1 MKDPAV
7 ERLKS
12 EVSLLEH
19 IQKALW
25 QEGKSEI
32 AGVRFKAHP
41 KDKTPSLLVY
51 KDESKWYWDFSESI
65 PWSTI
70 IDFEMSYYNLDL
82 ASAIKKLCDMYNIH
96 DEKKADFEK
105 APKRWKLVED
115 FENYRLTWWNK
126 MFARFLATRWVSS
139 ELITKY
145 KDNLQKLATE
155 FWQIEGLWVDENKY
169 KDCMIFPCYWV
180 DEDSEKLKL
189 VWAKLRRA
197 DGEEIKFFD
206 KNLKSIGI
214 WKPKWYKGP
223 IPFSNGIIC
232 RIEDLTDEVLIVEW
246 ETDYTILK
254 MLWFSSLIGNL
265 WGVSANAEHIQRLV
279 KHRKRIVCLY
289 DNDKAWN
296 AWAKALE
303 MKIWKPIRRV
313 IYPEIEGLDK
323 YDINDLFKHGWRE
336 NDFLDLI
343 NKSEILKW
351 EDPDAQIKNRFI
363 YLDYHLSFYDI
374 KSRRMVDK
382 QKISDH
388 LLLKPKEVLE
398 MRGEE
403 IDEYEDLC
411 YRDWGKKWFFNTLDK
426 SSFIS
431 PSNTPELHPDIER
444 LIGNLC
450 NHNNENIEYLHRAI
464 LYKYTHLNDV
474 LLPAIVFFGP
484 GGSGKWTFIKLLW
497 EIFGKDNMQEGLGQ
511 KDIESDYTSYNGEK
525 LIVEFREINTGS
537 KFKDLQMLDRLKS
550 IIGESRISINPKY
563 GKKMEVDNIAW
574 FILSSNHTVPI
585 QLDSIQ
591 NGNRRFSIIRT
602 GSGIQIEEGKRINAT
617 IKEKGIIANYLAWLY
632 QKYSDVPNMES
643 MPPLDNQE
651 KRNLEMLCETVWNL
665 FFSWLEEKY
674 PYIYK
679 ITNSERDIL
688 ISIYRDEISDNE
700 YWDSRYKI
708 TNFNSGLSHKYN
720 PQKIR
725 VGNKI
730 VQWYQI
736 EKTEAQM
743 EAIKKVNPDGVFCE
757 TMPRPKTAEE
767 IAAENTPKKP
777 F

>member
-1 MKDPAV
+1 MKDLAV

-19 IQKALW
+19 IQRALW
-25 QEGKSEI
+25 QEGKKEI
-32 AGVRFKAHP
+32 AGVRFRAHP

-51 KDESKWYWDFSESI
+51 KDDKKWFWDFSENI
-65 PWSTI
+65 TGSTI

-96 DEKKADFEK
+96 DEKKTDIVK

-115 FENYRLTWWNK
+115 FETYRLTWWNK
-126 MFARFLATRWVSS
+126 MFARFLGTRWVSS
-139 ELITKY
+139 DLITKY
-145 KDNLQKLATE
+145 KNNLQRLATE
-155 FWQIEGLWVDENKY
+155 FWQIENLWVDDKKY

-180 DEDSEKLKL
+180 DEDTEKIWL
-189 VWAKLRRA
+189 VWAKIRRV

-206 KNLKSIGI
+206 KSLKSIWV
-214 WKPKWYKGP
+214 WKPKWYEGKL
-223 IPFSNGIIC
+223 PFSNGIIC
-232 RIEDLTDEVLIVEW
+232 NPEDLTDEVLIVEG
-246 ETDYTILK
+246 ETDYIILK

-265 WGVSANAEHIQRLV
+265 GGVSANAEHIQRLV
-279 KHRKRIVCLY
+279 KHRKKIICLY
-289 DNDKAWN
+289 DNDKAGN
-296 AWAKALE
+296 AGAKALE
-303 MKIWKPIRRV
+303 VKIWKPIRRV
-313 IYPEIEGLDK
+313 IYPEIDGLDK
-323 YDINDLFKHGWRE
+323 YDINDLFNQGWRE

-343 NKSEILKW
+343 NKSEIILD
-351 EDPDAQIKNRFI
+351 EDPDLHITNRFV
-363 YLDYHLSFYDI
+363 YLDFHLSFYDV
-374 KSRRMVDK
+374 KARRMVDK

-403 IDEYEDLC
+403 INEYEDLC
-411 YRDWGKKWFFNTLDK
+411 YRDGGKKWFFNTLDK
-426 SSFIS
+426 TTFTT
-431 PSNTPELHPDIER
+431 PSKTPKLHPDIER
-444 LIGNLC
+444 LMTNLC
-450 NHNNENIEYLHRAI
+450 NNNKENIDYLHRAI

-474 LLPAIVFFGP
+474 LLPAVVFFGP
-484 GGSGKWTFIKLLW
+484 GGSGKGTFIKLLW

-550 IIGESRISINPKY
+550 IIWESRISINPKY

-591 NGNRRFSIIRT
+591 NWNRRFSIIRT
-602 GSGIQIEEGKRINAT
+602 GSGIKIEEWKQINAT
-617 IKEKGIIANYLAWLY
+617 IKDKKIMQDYLAWLY
-632 QKYSDVPNMES
+632 ETYPDVPGLES

-651 KRNLEMLCETVWNL
+651 KRNLEMLCETVGNL
-665 FFSWLEEKY
+665 FFTWLEERY
-674 PYIYK
+674 PYVYK
-679 ITNSERDIL
+679 ITNSQRDIL
-688 ISIYRDEISDNE
+688 LDIYRDEISDHE
-700 YWDSRYKI
+700 FWDSRYKI

-725 VGNKI
+725 IGWKI
-730 VQWYQI
+730 QQGYLI
-736 EKTEAQM
+736 EKSDEDL
-743 EAIKKVNPDGVFCE
+743 EAIKKVNPDGTFWE
-757 TMPRPKTAEE
+757 NNPLPLTPDQESEKEKKKMP
-767 IAAENTPKKP
+767 